1 MRSDAMF
8 SHQSPVKITIGTLKM
23 LFIKKYIV
31 YINYIFIKDI
41 LGAIIATTVTILVTI
56 VINIMN

>member
-1 MRSDAMF
+1 
-8 SHQSPVKITIGTLKM
+8 M